1 MIAWFARNSVAA
13 NLLMVTII
21 IGGVFFVELASSA
34 LQIGWFK
41 FTKGK
46 RIFRCAPIHHHFELR
61 GWHESQVIIR
71 FWTLSIIFAI
81 VGLGL
86 LKVL

>member
-1 MIAWFARNSVAA
+1 V
-13 NLLMVTII
+13 I
-21 IGGVFFVELASSA
+21 IGGVFVMEAVSVI
-34 LQIGWFK
+34 LQVGSFK
-41 FTKGK
+41 MRGK
-46 RIFRCAPIHHHFELR
+46 RIFAMAPIHHHFELR